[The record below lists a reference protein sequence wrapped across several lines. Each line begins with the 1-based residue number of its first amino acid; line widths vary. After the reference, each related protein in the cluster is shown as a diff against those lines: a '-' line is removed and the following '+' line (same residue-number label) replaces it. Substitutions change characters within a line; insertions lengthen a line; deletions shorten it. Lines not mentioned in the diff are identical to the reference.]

1 MIKMEKDYIYLTYYQ
16 MMAFVEKIEQMKLQN
31 QFFNDEFASMFE
43 NQFLNMSY
51 QNALIPNIIKK
62 IIPNAGKF
70 KISISLFNY
79 LERLTNVNVNDK
91 KFMREFTKK
100 RIKKDKEFVSSFI
113 NGDYKIQSDK
123 KR

>member
-16 MMAFVEKIEQMKLQN
+16 MMAFVEEIEQMKLQN
-31 QFFNDEFASMFE
+31 QFFNDEFVSMFE
-43 NQFLNMSY
+43 NQFLNMSS
-51 QNALIPNIIKK
+51 QKVLIPNTIKK
-62 IIPNAGKF
+62 IIPNASKF

-91 KFMREFTKK
+91 QFMREFTKK
-100 RIKKDKEFVSSFI
+100 RIKKDKEIISSFV

>member
-16 MMAFVEKIEQMKLQN
+16 MMAFVEEIEQMKLQN

-70 KISISLFNY
+70 KIYISLFNY

-100 RIKKDKEFVSSFI
+100 RIKKDKEFISSFI